1 MVIRWPGPSF
11 QEIQR
16 VFFFSFYVFM
26 FIKKSTC
33 SDGTSEMVVVNAI
46 HCLANWKLA
55 NVCVSTNVSFNEFV
69 G

>member
-1 MVIRWPGPSF
+1 
-11 QEIQR
+11 
-16 VFFFSFYVFM
+16 M